1 MKRILQKSHSFGKIK
16 HPSYEGEPLEHKISR
31 IVENKEPITDGA
43 PMIYTEKKD
52 GVLPQ
57 YNIRV
62 DKWELALDAMDKVNR
77 EKIAKGQAM
86 PEDIKKDEENV
97 EKPADGGET
106 NSSSSQ
112 S

>member
-1 MKRILQKSHSFGKIK
+1 MKRILQKSHSFGKLT
-16 HPSYEGEPLEHKISR
+16 HPSYEGEPLEQKISR

-62 DKWELALDAMDKVNR
+62 DKWDLALDAMDRVNR

-86 PEDIKKDEENV
+86 PDDINKEEK
-97 EKPADGGET
+97 EKTADGGE
-106 NSSSSQ
+106 SGDSSSQ